1 MEHQVKNM
9 VLSLQQLGVPAT
21 ARVQSLAKEL
31 LHAMGEAKKS
41 KSKMKIIMYQLLND
55 ITYITCSKQ

>member
-1 MEHQVKNM
+1 M

-41 KSKMKIIMYQLLND
+41 KGKMKIIMYQLLND